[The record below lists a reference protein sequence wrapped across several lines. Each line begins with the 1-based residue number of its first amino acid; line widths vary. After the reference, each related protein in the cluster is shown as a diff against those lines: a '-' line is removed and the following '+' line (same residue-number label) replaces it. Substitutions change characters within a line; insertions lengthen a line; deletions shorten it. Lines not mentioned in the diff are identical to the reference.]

1 MPFELT
7 NFLPVHRRSGFRKM
21 HEKPSTIVQLQFV
34 SYLGGDFH
42 STRQECSKCKFRFCA
57 LIKLSSNSLV
67 LRSRRDALT
76 ELRGGGQPARVGQGR
91 EEETAASATD
101 SLHQSTTAGEKK
113 MKKRGKASAAACD
126 EKCCISPVCS

>member
-1 MPFELT
+1 
-7 NFLPVHRRSGFRKM
+7 M

-57 LIKLSSNSLV
+57 LIKLPSNSLV

-91 EEETAASATD
+91 EEETAASAAD
-101 SLHQSTTAGEKK
+101 SLYQPTTAGEKRKKLK
-113 MKKRGKASAAACD
+113 METAAGEEIFHQSAA
-126 EKCCISPVCS
+126 E